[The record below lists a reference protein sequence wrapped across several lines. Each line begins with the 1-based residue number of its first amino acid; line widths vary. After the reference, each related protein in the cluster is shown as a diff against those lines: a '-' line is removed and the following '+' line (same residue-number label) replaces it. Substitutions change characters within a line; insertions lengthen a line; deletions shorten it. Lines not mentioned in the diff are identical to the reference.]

1 MYPAVGN
8 CCILRSHDGTTACNW
23 LSSLPFQTPMA
34 MHSHMCLDTYFSNFC
49 WSEFPKYIKCLLS
62 CLTIICM
69 TLCTMSKSCA
79 CPWTLQPNQP
89 DDVLTFSKNHLCV
102 YKELPLLHNC
112 TVHIDA
118 YACVGL
124 DFWLK
129 IHPVVPFASTSLA
142 LGPSLRRGGF
152 LPSTLLTIGTNTVH
166 FASSYMVATG
176 DAFQNR

>member
-1 MYPAVGN
+1 MSLAVGN

-34 MHSHMCLDTYFSNFC
+34 MHSHMCLDTYFLNFF

-102 YKELPLLHNC
+102 YKELPLLHN
-112 TVHIDA
+112 TLMHMS
-118 YACVGL
+118 
-124 DFWLK
+124 
-129 IHPVVPFASTSLA
+129 ASAWIFGSKSIL
-142 LGPSLRRGGF
+142 LYLLLRRHWPLGQASAEVAF
-152 LPSTLLTIGTNTVH
+152 SQVH
-166 FASSYMVATG
+166 F
-176 DAFQNR
+176 